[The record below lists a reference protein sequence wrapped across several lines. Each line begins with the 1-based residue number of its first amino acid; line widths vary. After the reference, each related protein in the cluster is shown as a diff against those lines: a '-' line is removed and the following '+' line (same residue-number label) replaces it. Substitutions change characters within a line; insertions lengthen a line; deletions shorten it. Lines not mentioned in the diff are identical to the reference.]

1 MIASTHKTQKTWRV
15 LKTRASCIWLTC
27 CCVLGLWGYAWSR
40 YFLHSVR
47 LLKHIFGVDD
57 IVVNLRPEKGNDNDS
72 CYEQVNNFKYR
83 KQYNLQN
90 LITYMLYPFIFI
102 NIRFWN
108 ELSIYLSIFLW
119 FLSKGFE
126 LKMWEKMQTCH
137 FSDEANVI

>member
-90 LITYMLYPFIFI
+90 LIITYILYPYIFI

-108 ELSIYLSIFLW
+108 ELSILLW
-119 FLSKGFE
+119 ILSKGFE
-126 LKMWEKMQTCH
+126 LILWEKMQTCH

>member
-90 LITYMLYPFIFI
+90 LITYMLYPYIFI

-108 ELSIYLSIFLW
+108 ELCMYLFMIFVQRVW
-119 FLSKGFE
+119 INIVRKNANLSFFR
-126 LKMWEKMQTCH
+126 W
-137 FSDEANVI
+137 N

>member
-90 LITYMLYPFIFI
+90 LITYMLYPYIFI

-108 ELSIYLSIFLW
+108 ELSIYLSMFLW

-126 LKMWEKMQTCH
+126 LTLWEKMQTCH

>member
-90 LITYMLYPFIFI
+90 LITYMLYPYIFI
-102 NIRFWN
+102 NIR
-108 ELSIYLSIFLW
+108 LYVCMYVCIFLW

-126 LKMWEKMQTCH
+126 LTLWEKMQTCH

>member
-57 IVVNLRPEKGNDNDS
+57 IVVYLRPEKAMIMILVIS
-72 CYEQVNNFKYR
+72 KSV
-83 KQYNLQN
+83 
-90 LITYMLYPFIFI
+90 I
-102 NIRFWN
+102 
-108 ELSIYLSIFLW
+108 LSIVNIGPVCMHDFILKVWRKIVKKCKPVIFP
-119 FLSKGFE
+119 
-126 LKMWEKMQTCH
+126 LKMTWCKRSNMQKRWHHYYHTISCL
-137 FSDEANVI
+137 V